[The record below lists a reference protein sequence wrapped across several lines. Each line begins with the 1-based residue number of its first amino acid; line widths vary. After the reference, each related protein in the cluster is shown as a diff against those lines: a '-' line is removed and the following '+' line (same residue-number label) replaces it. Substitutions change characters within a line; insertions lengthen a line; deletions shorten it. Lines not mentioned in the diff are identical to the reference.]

1 MKVVRQTGIANNI
14 PINIPTRIIASF
26 SGLALYRSR
35 QRRLRLNN
43 DVRFSPLCS
52 GGAAHAR
59 VFISSPI
66 NLFPYVGS
74 KTLIWKRDEETWEPF
89 LFVFSKFF
97 DTFFEIEYQNRW
109 FLEHDEFDN
118 SVLVEGGWCKGLENC
133 EAISNKYGSRSRVL
147 YSKMV
152 EWRQSWRGKYCGA
165 WLNFFNFVFREWIAY
180 YQCNLNTFSRVKVCR
195 FFFFFFFSRNKI
207 KYTKL
212 AFAILKKEKKG
223 GGKNIL
229 LFSTRFERI
238 LGKYF
243 SI

>member
-43 DVRFSPLCS
+43 DVRFSPSCS

-74 KTLIWKRDEETWEPF
+74 KTLIWKRDEETWDLSSSY
-89 LFVFSKFF
+89 LFEIFRR

-118 SVLVEGGWCKGLENC
+118 SVLIEGGWCKGLENW

-152 EWRQSWRGKYCGA
+152 EWRQSWRGRYCGA

-195 FFFFFFFSRNKI
+195 FFFFFFFLETRS
-207 KYTKL
+207 
-212 AFAILKKEKKG
+212 
-223 GGKNIL
+223 NIR
-229 LFSTRFERI
+229 S
-238 LGKYF
+238 
-243 SI
+243 

>member
-43 DVRFSPLCS
+43 DVRFSPSCS

-118 SVLVEGGWCKGLENC
+118 SVLVEGGWCKGLENW
-133 EAISNKYGSRSRVL
+133 EAISNKYGSREFCIRRWWSDVNREEANIV
-147 YSKMV
+147 K
-152 EWRQSWRGKYCGA
+152 RG
-165 WLNFFNFVFREWIAY
+165 L
-180 YQCNLNTFSRVKVCR
+180 TFSISYFGNELRIINV
-195 FFFFFFFSRNKI
+195 I
-207 KYTKL
+207 W
-212 AFAILKKEKKG
+212 ILSVG
-223 GGKNIL
+223 
-229 LFSTRFERI
+229 
-238 LGKYF
+238 
-243 SI
+243 